1 MPTAKQVRESR
12 EQDELIAS
20 LDPETQ
26 DRISEGEIEI
36 RGTGEKGKLILVDA
50 KTKKYVKGTDRPEGS
65 PDMAKVGR
73 DTAFTK
79 TNDYRLAWQSMF
91 NLAGEEGAVGFET
104 LMEKL
109 WWAVNGAEQLVE
121 CPHDGCGKRHVY
133 AFKPDPKTMF
143 QMVQSHIG
151 SLPKQVEHGGSV
163 EHVHELLRTEDGEDD
178 EKIEVW
184 SVNPQ
189 DPQGEAD
196 RRKDFLLKAGAIE
209 EDWFEGDATV
219 PIEGEFHEVPE

>member
-1 MPTAKQVRESR
+1 LTPTAKQVRESHER
-12 EQDELIAS
+12 EALIAS

-26 DRISEGEIEI
+26 DRIAAGEVEI
-36 RGTGEKGKLILVDA
+36 RGTGEKGKLILVDS

-73 DTAFTK
+73 ATAFMK
-79 TNDYRLAWQSMF
+79 TNDYREAWQSMF
-91 NLAGEEGAVGFET
+91 NLAGEEGVVGFET

-151 SLPKQVEHGGSV
+151 SLPKQVEHSGGV
-163 EHVHELLRTEDGEDD
+163 QHVHELLQSDEDDD

-189 DPQGEAD
+189 DPEAEAE
-196 RRKDFLLKAGAIE
+196 RRKKFLLEAGAIE
-209 EDWFEGDATV
+209 EDWFGDGGNIVEGQYT
-219 PIEGEFHEVPE
+219 EVPE